1 MWRGVSFCLLH
12 NINLLSLSYHKKME
26 VLVLL
31 PKYEIIKQDILREI
45 DEGKFKPGS
54 KIYSEG
60 DLKRIYNVSNTT
72 VVKALNDLVAEGF
85 LIRKQGEG
93 TFVRKNML
101 HRKVSFTEKLKKVL
115 NPKKNSEKFCT
126 DIRICNDLDIR
137 TKFDTSD
144 RLYEIIQKAMIDEI
158 MWKIQK
164 RYVQASKLD
173 EASVERIAQGGSVSK
188 ELALEKNLVNMP
200 ITMTIEFKDIDGS
213 EAEELQSHYV
223 VLVKKTIYSSSTKE
237 LIEYSES
244 YIHPSYYEI
253 EITAE

>member
-1 MWRGVSFCLLH
+1 
-12 NINLLSLSYHKKME
+12 ME
-26 VLVLL
+26 VLEVL

-72 VVKALNDLVAEGF
+72 VVKALNDLVAGGF

-126 DIRICNDLDIR
+126 DISVCNDLNIR

-144 RLYEIIQKAMIDEI
+144 PLYEIVQKATIDET

-164 RYVQASKLD
+164 RYVQSSKLD
-173 EASVERIAQGGSVSK
+173 EASVERIAKGGSVSK

-200 ITMTIEFKDIDGS
+200 MSMTIEFKELDTQ
-213 EAEELQSHYV
+213 EAEELQSHSLV
-223 VLVKKTIYSSSTKE
+223 VVKKTIVSNATKE
-237 LIEYSES
+237 VVEYSETF
-244 YIHPSYYEI
+244 IHPNFYEI

>member
-1 MWRGVSFCLLH
+1 
-12 NINLLSLSYHKKME
+12 ME
-26 VLVLL
+26 VLEVL

-72 VVKALNDLVAEGF
+72 VVKALNDLVAGGF

-126 DIRICNDLDIR
+126 DISICNDLNIR

-144 RLYEIIQKAMIDEI
+144 PLYEIVQKATIDETL
-158 MWKIQK
+158 WKIQK
-164 RYVQASKLD
+164 RYVQSSKLD
-173 EASVERIAQGGSVSK
+173 EASLERIAKGGSVSK

-200 ITMTIEFKDIDGS
+200 MSMTIEFKELDTQ
-213 EAEELQSHYV
+213 EAEELQSHSLV
-223 VLVKKTIYSSSTKE
+223 VVKKIIVSNATKE
-237 LIEYSES
+237 VVEYSETF
-244 YIHPSYYEI
+244 IHPNFYEI
-253 EITAE
+253 EIAAE

>member
-1 MWRGVSFCLLH
+1 
-12 NINLLSLSYHKKME
+12 ME
-26 VLVLL
+26 VLEVL

-72 VVKALNDLVAEGF
+72 VVKALNDLVAGGF

-101 HRKVSFTEKLKKVL
+101 HRKVSFNEKLKKVL

-126 DIRICNDLDIR
+126 DISICNDLNIR

-144 RLYEIIQKAMIDEI
+144 PLYEIVQKATIDET

-164 RYVQASKLD
+164 RYVQSSKLD
-173 EASVERIAQGGSVSK
+173 EASVERIAKGGSVSK

-200 ITMTIEFKDIDGS
+200 MSMTIEFKELDTQ
-213 EAEELQSHYV
+213 EAEELQSHSLV
-223 VLVKKTIYSSSTKE
+223 VVKKTIVSNATKE
-237 LIEYSES
+237 VVEYSETF
-244 YIHPSYYEI
+244 IHPNFYEI
-253 EITAE
+253 EIAAE

>member
-1 MWRGVSFCLLH
+1 
-12 NINLLSLSYHKKME
+12 ME
-26 VLVLL
+26 VLEVL

-72 VVKALNDLVAEGF
+72 VVKALNDLVEGGF

-126 DIRICNDLDIR
+126 DISICNDLNIR

-144 RLYEIIQKAMIDEI
+144 PLYEIVQKATIDET

-164 RYVQASKLD
+164 RYVQSSKLD
-173 EASVERIAQGGSVSK
+173 EASVERIAKGGSVSK

-200 ITMTIEFKDIDGS
+200 MSMTIEFKELDTQ
-213 EAEELQSHYV
+213 EAEELQSHSLV
-223 VLVKKTIYSSSTKE
+223 VVKKTIVSNATKE
-237 LIEYSES
+237 VVEYSETF
-244 YIHPSYYEI
+244 IHPNFYEI
-253 EITAE
+253 EIAAE

>member
-1 MWRGVSFCLLH
+1 
-12 NINLLSLSYHKKME
+12 ME
-26 VLVLL
+26 VLEVL

-72 VVKALNDLVAEGF
+72 VVKALNDLVAGGF

-126 DIRICNDLDIR
+126 DISICNDLNIR

-144 RLYEIIQKAMIDEI
+144 PLYEIVQKATIDET

-164 RYVQASKLD
+164 RYVQSSKLD
-173 EASVERIAQGGSVSK
+173 ETSVERIAKGGSVSK

-200 ITMTIEFKDIDGS
+200 MSMTIEFKELDTQ
-213 EAEELQSHYV
+213 EAEELQSHSLV
-223 VLVKKTIYSSSTKE
+223 VVKKTIVSNATKE
-237 LIEYSES
+237 VVEYSETF
-244 YIHPSYYEI
+244 IHPNFYEI
-253 EITAE
+253 EIAAE

>member
-1 MWRGVSFCLLH
+1 
-12 NINLLSLSYHKKME
+12 ME
-26 VLVLL
+26 VLEVL

-72 VVKALNDLVAEGF
+72 VVKALYDLVAGGF

-126 DIRICNDLDIR
+126 DISICNDLNIR

-144 RLYEIIQKAMIDEI
+144 PLYEIVQKATIDET

-164 RYVQASKLD
+164 RYVQSSKLD
-173 EASVERIAQGGSVSK
+173 EASVERIAKGGSVSK

-200 ITMTIEFKDIDGS
+200 MSMTIEFKELDTQ
-213 EAEELQSHYV
+213 EAEELQSHSLV
-223 VLVKKTIYSSSTKE
+223 VVKKTIVSNATKE
-237 LIEYSES
+237 VVEYSETF
-244 YIHPSYYEI
+244 IHPNFYEI
-253 EITAE
+253 EIAAE

>member
-1 MWRGVSFCLLH
+1 
-12 NINLLSLSYHKKME
+12 ME
-26 VLVLL
+26 VLEVL

-72 VVKALNDLVAEGF
+72 VVKALNDLVAGGF

-126 DIRICNDLDIR
+126 DILICNDLNIR

-144 RLYEIIQKAMIDEI
+144 PLYEIVQKATIDET

-164 RYVQASKLD
+164 RYVQSSKLD
-173 EASVERIAQGGSVSK
+173 EASVERIAKGGSVSK

-200 ITMTIEFKDIDGS
+200 MSMTIEFKELDTQ
-213 EAEELQSHYV
+213 EAEELQSHSLV
-223 VLVKKTIYSSSTKE
+223 VVKKTIVSNATKE
-237 LIEYSES
+237 VVEYSETF
-244 YIHPSYYEI
+244 IHPNFYEI
-253 EITAE
+253 EIAAE

>member
-1 MWRGVSFCLLH
+1 
-12 NINLLSLSYHKKME
+12 ME
-26 VLVLL
+26 VLEVL

-60 DLKRIYNVSNTT
+60 DLKRIYNVRNTT
-72 VVKALNDLVAEGF
+72 VVKALNDLVAGGF

-126 DIRICNDLDIR
+126 DISICNDLNIR

-144 RLYEIIQKAMIDEI
+144 PLYEIVQKATIDET

-164 RYVQASKLD
+164 RYVQSSKLD
-173 EASVERIAQGGSVSK
+173 EASVERIAKGGSVSK

-200 ITMTIEFKDIDGS
+200 MSMTIEFKELDTQ
-213 EAEELQSHYV
+213 EAEELQSHSLV
-223 VLVKKTIYSSSTKE
+223 VVKKTIVSNATKE
-237 LIEYSES
+237 VVEYSETF
-244 YIHPSYYEI
+244 IHPNFYEI
-253 EITAE
+253 EIAAE

>member
-1 MWRGVSFCLLH
+1 
-12 NINLLSLSYHKKME
+12 ME
-26 VLVLL
+26 VLEVL

-72 VVKALNDLVAEGF
+72 VVKALNDLVAGGF

-126 DIRICNDLDIR
+126 DISICNDLNIR

-144 RLYEIIQKAMIDEI
+144 PLYEIVQKATIDET

-164 RYVQASKLD
+164 RYVQSSKLN
-173 EASVERIAQGGSVSK
+173 EASVERIAKGGSVSK

-200 ITMTIEFKDIDGS
+200 MSMTIEFKELDTQ
-213 EAEELQSHYV
+213 EAEELQSHSLV
-223 VLVKKTIYSSSTKE
+223 VVKKTIVSNATKE
-237 LIEYSES
+237 VVEYSETF
-244 YIHPSYYEI
+244 IHPNFYEI

>member
-1 MWRGVSFCLLH
+1 
-12 NINLLSLSYHKKME
+12 ME
-26 VLVLL
+26 VLEVL

-72 VVKALNDLVAEGF
+72 VVKALNDLVAGGF

-126 DIRICNDLDIR
+126 DISFCNDLNIR

-144 RLYEIIQKAMIDEI
+144 PLYEIVQKATIDET

-164 RYVQASKLD
+164 RYVQSSKLN
-173 EASVERIAQGGSVSK
+173 EASVERIAKGGSVSK

-200 ITMTIEFKDIDGS
+200 MSMTIEFKELDTQ
-213 EAEELQSHYV
+213 EAEELQSHSLV
-223 VLVKKTIYSSSTKE
+223 VVKKTIVSNATKE
-237 LIEYSES
+237 VVEYSETF
-244 YIHPSYYEI
+244 IHPNFYEI

>member
-1 MWRGVSFCLLH
+1 ML
-12 NINLLSLSYHKKME
+12 E
-26 VLVLL
+26 VL

-72 VVKALNDLVAEGF
+72 VVKALNDLVAGGF

-126 DIRICNDLDIR
+126 DITICNDLNIR

-144 RLYEIIQKAMIDEI
+144 PLYEIVQKATIDET

-164 RYVQASKLD
+164 RYVQSSKLD
-173 EASVERIAQGGSVSK
+173 EASVERIAKGGSVSK

-200 ITMTIEFKDIDGS
+200 MSMTIEFKELDTQ
-213 EAEELQSHYV
+213 EAEELQSHSLV
-223 VLVKKTIYSSSTKE
+223 VVKKTIVSNATKE
-237 LIEYSES
+237 VVEYSETF
-244 YIHPSYYEI
+244 IHPNFYEI

>member
-1 MWRGVSFCLLH
+1 
-12 NINLLSLSYHKKME
+12 ME
-26 VLVLL
+26 VLEVL

-72 VVKALNDLVAEGF
+72 VVKALNDLVAGGF

-126 DIRICNDLDIR
+126 DISICNDLNIR

-144 RLYEIIQKAMIDEI
+144 PLYEIVQKATIDET

-164 RYVQASKLD
+164 RYVQSSKLD
-173 EASVERIAQGGSVSK
+173 EASVERIAKGGSVSK

-200 ITMTIEFKDIDGS
+200 MSMTIEFKELDTQ
-213 EAEELQSHYV
+213 EAEELQSHSLV
-223 VLVKKTIYSSSTKE
+223 VVKKTIVSNATKE
-237 LIEYSES
+237 VVEYSETF
-244 YIHPSYYEI
+244 IHPNFYEI
-253 EITAE
+253 EIAAK

>member
-1 MWRGVSFCLLH
+1 
-12 NINLLSLSYHKKME
+12 ME
-26 VLVLL
+26 VLEVL

-126 DIRICNDLDIR
+126 DISICNDLNIR

-144 RLYEIIQKAMIDEI
+144 PLYEIVQKATIDET

-164 RYVQASKLD
+164 RYVQSSKLD
-173 EASVERIAQGGSVSK
+173 EASVERIAKGGSVSK

-200 ITMTIEFKDIDGS
+200 MSMTIEFKELDTQ
-213 EAEELQSHYV
+213 EAEELQSHSLV
-223 VLVKKTIYSSSTKE
+223 VVKKTIVSNATKE
-237 LIEYSES
+237 VVEYSETF
-244 YIHPSYYEI
+244 IHPNFYEI
-253 EITAE
+253 EIAAE

>member
-1 MWRGVSFCLLH
+1 
-12 NINLLSLSYHKKME
+12 ME
-26 VLVLL
+26 VLEVL

-72 VVKALNDLVAEGF
+72 VVKALNDLVAGGF

-126 DIRICNDLDIR
+126 DISICNDLNIR

-144 RLYEIIQKAMIDEI
+144 PLYEIVQKATIDET

-164 RYVQASKLD
+164 RYVQSSKLN
-173 EASVERIAQGGSVSK
+173 EASVERIAKGGSVSK

-200 ITMTIEFKDIDGS
+200 MSMTIEFKELDTQ
-213 EAEELQSHYV
+213 EAEELQSHSLV
-223 VLVKKTIYSSSTKE
+223 VVKKTIVSNTTKE
-237 LIEYSES
+237 VVEYSETF
-244 YIHPSYYEI
+244 IHPNFYEI
-253 EITAE
+253 EIAAE

>member
-1 MWRGVSFCLLH
+1 
-12 NINLLSLSYHKKME
+12 ME
-26 VLVLL
+26 VLEVL

-72 VVKALNDLVAEGF
+72 VVKALNDLVAGGF

-126 DIRICNDLDIR
+126 DISICNDLNIR

-144 RLYEIIQKAMIDEI
+144 PLYEIVQKATIDET

-164 RYVQASKLD
+164 RYVQSSKLD
-173 EASVERIAQGGSVSK
+173 EASVERIAKGGSVSK
-188 ELALEKNLVNMP
+188 ELALGKNLVNMP
-200 ITMTIEFKDIDGS
+200 MSMTIEFKELDTQ
-213 EAEELQSHYV
+213 EAEELQSHSLV
-223 VLVKKTIYSSSTKE
+223 VVKKTIVSNATKE
-237 LIEYSES
+237 VVEYSETF
-244 YIHPSYYEI
+244 IHPNFYEI
-253 EITAE
+253 EIAAE

>member
-1 MWRGVSFCLLH
+1 
-12 NINLLSLSYHKKME
+12 ME
-26 VLVLL
+26 VLEVL

-72 VVKALNDLVAEGF
+72 VVKALNDLVAGGF

-126 DIRICNDLDIR
+126 DISICNDLNIR

-144 RLYEIIQKAMIDEI
+144 PLYEIVQKATIDET

-164 RYVQASKLD
+164 RYVQSSKLD
-173 EASVERIAQGGSVSK
+173 EASVERIAKGGSVSK

-200 ITMTIEFKDIDGS
+200 MSMTIEFNELDTQ
-213 EAEELQSHYV
+213 EAVELQSHSLV
-223 VLVKKTIYSSSTKE
+223 VVKKTIVSNATKE
-237 LIEYSES
+237 VVEYSETF
-244 YIHPSYYEI
+244 IHPNFYEI
-253 EITAE
+253 EIAAE

>member
-1 MWRGVSFCLLH
+1 
-12 NINLLSLSYHKKME
+12 ME
-26 VLVLL
+26 VLEVL

-72 VVKALNDLVAEGF
+72 IVKALNDLVAGGF

-126 DIRICNDLDIR
+126 DISICNDLNIR
-137 TKFDTSD
+137 TRFDTSD
-144 RLYEIIQKAMIDEI
+144 PLYEIVQKATIDET

-164 RYVQASKLD
+164 RYVQSSKLD
-173 EASVERIAQGGSVSK
+173 EASVERIAKGGSVSK

-200 ITMTIEFKDIDGS
+200 MSMTIEFKELDTQ
-213 EAEELQSHYV
+213 EAEELQSHSLV
-223 VLVKKTIYSSSTKE
+223 VVKKTIVSNATKE
-237 LIEYSES
+237 VVEYSETF
-244 YIHPSYYEI
+244 IHPNFYEI
-253 EITAE
+253 EIAAE

>member
-1 MWRGVSFCLLH
+1 
-12 NINLLSLSYHKKME
+12 ME
-26 VLVLL
+26 VLEVL

-72 VVKALNDLVAEGF
+72 VVKALNDLVAGGF

-126 DIRICNDLDIR
+126 DISICNDLNIR

-144 RLYEIIQKAMIDEI
+144 PLYEIVQKATIDET

-164 RYVQASKLD
+164 RYVQSSKLD
-173 EASVERIAQGGSVSK
+173 EASVERNAKGGSVSK

-200 ITMTIEFKDIDGS
+200 MSMTIEFKELDTQ
-213 EAEELQSHYV
+213 EAEELQSHSLV
-223 VLVKKTIYSSSTKE
+223 VVKKTIVSNATKE
-237 LIEYSES
+237 VVEYSETF
-244 YIHPSYYEI
+244 IHPNFYEI
-253 EITAE
+253 EIAAE

>member
-1 MWRGVSFCLLH
+1 
-12 NINLLSLSYHKKME
+12 ME
-26 VLVLL
+26 VLVVL

-72 VVKALNDLVAEGF
+72 VVKALNDLVAGGF

-126 DIRICNDLDIR
+126 DISFCNDLNIR

-144 RLYEIIQKAMIDEI
+144 PLYEIVQKATIDET

-164 RYVQASKLD
+164 RYVQSSKLN
-173 EASVERIAQGGSVSK
+173 EASVERIAKGGSVSK

-200 ITMTIEFKDIDGS
+200 MSMTIEFKELDTQ
-213 EAEELQSHYV
+213 EAEELQSHSLV
-223 VLVKKTIYSSSTKE
+223 VVKKTIVSNATKE
-237 LIEYSES
+237 VVEYSET
-244 YIHPSYYEI
+244 YIHPNFYEI

>member
-1 MWRGVSFCLLH
+1 
-12 NINLLSLSYHKKME
+12 ME
-26 VLVLL
+26 VLEVL
-31 PKYEIIKQDILREI
+31 PKYEIIKQDILREL

-72 VVKALNDLVAEGF
+72 VVKALNDLVAGGF

-126 DIRICNDLDIR
+126 DISFCNDLNIR

-144 RLYEIIQKAMIDEI
+144 PLYEIVQKATIDET

-164 RYVQASKLD
+164 RYVQSSKLN
-173 EASVERIAQGGSVSK
+173 EASVERIAKGGSVSK

-200 ITMTIEFKDIDGS
+200 MSMTIEFKELDTQ
-213 EAEELQSHYV
+213 EAEELQSHSLV
-223 VLVKKTIYSSSTKE
+223 VVKKTIVSNATKE
-237 LIEYSES
+237 VVEYSET
-244 YIHPSYYEI
+244 YIHPNFYEI

>member
-1 MWRGVSFCLLH
+1 
-12 NINLLSLSYHKKME
+12 ME
-26 VLVLL
+26 VLEVL

-72 VVKALNDLVAEGF
+72 VVKALNDLVAGGF

-126 DIRICNDLDIR
+126 DISICNDLNIR

-144 RLYEIIQKAMIDEI
+144 PLYEIVQKATIDET

-164 RYVQASKLD
+164 RYVQSSKLD
-173 EASVERIAQGGSVSK
+173 EASVERIAKGGSVSK

-200 ITMTIEFKDIDGS
+200 MSMTIEFKELDTQ
-213 EAEELQSHYV
+213 EAEELQSHSLV
-223 VLVKKTIYSSSTKE
+223 VVKKTIVSNATKE
-237 LIEYSES
+237 VVE
-244 YIHPSYYEI
+244 
-253 EITAE
+253 

>member
-1 MWRGVSFCLLH
+1 
-12 NINLLSLSYHKKME
+12 ME
-26 VLVLL
+26 VLEVL

-72 VVKALNDLVAEGF
+72 VVKALNDLVAGGF

-126 DIRICNDLDIR
+126 NIAICNDLNIR

-144 RLYEIIQKAMIDEI
+144 PLYEIVQKATIDET

-173 EASVERIAQGGSVSK
+173 EASVERISKGGSVSK

-200 ITMTIEFKDIDGS
+200 TSMTIEFKELDTQ
-213 EAEELQSHYV
+213 EAEELQSHSLV
-223 VLVKKTIYSSSTKE
+223 VVKKTIVSNATKE
-237 LIEYSES
+237 VVEYSETF
-244 YIHPSYYEI
+244 IHPNFYEI

>member
-1 MWRGVSFCLLH
+1 
-12 NINLLSLSYHKKME
+12 ME
-26 VLVLL
+26 VLEVL

-72 VVKALNDLVAEGF
+72 VVKALNDLVAGGF

-126 DIRICNDLDIR
+126 DISICNDLNIR

-144 RLYEIIQKAMIDEI
+144 PLYEIVQKATIDET
-158 MWKIQK
+158 MWKSQK
-164 RYVQASKLD
+164 RYVQSSKLD
-173 EASVERIAQGGSVSK
+173 EASVERIAKGGSVSK

-200 ITMTIEFKDIDGS
+200 MSMTIEFKELDTQ
-213 EAEELQSHYV
+213 EAEELQSHSLV
-223 VLVKKTIYSSSTKE
+223 VVKKTIVSNATKE
-237 LIEYSES
+237 VVEYSETF
-244 YIHPSYYEI
+244 IHPNFYEI
-253 EITAE
+253 EIAAE

>member
-1 MWRGVSFCLLH
+1 
-12 NINLLSLSYHKKME
+12 ME
-26 VLVLL
+26 VLEVL

-72 VVKALNDLVAEGF
+72 VVKALNDLVAGGF

-126 DIRICNDLDIR
+126 NIAICNDLNIR
-137 TKFDTSD
+137 TKFDTSNP
-144 RLYEIIQKAMIDEI
+144 LYEIVQKATIDET

-164 RYVQASKLD
+164 RYVQVSKLD
-173 EASVERIAQGGSVSK
+173 EASVKRISKGGSVSK

-200 ITMTIEFKDIDGS
+200 MSMTIEFKELDTQES
-213 EAEELQSHYV
+213 EELQSHSLV
-223 VLVKKTIYSSSTKE
+223 VVKKTIISNATKE
-237 LIEYSES
+237 VVEYSETF
-244 YIHPSYYEI
+244 IHPNFYEI

>member
-1 MWRGVSFCLLH
+1 
-12 NINLLSLSYHKKME
+12 ME
-26 VLVLL
+26 VLEVL

-72 VVKALNDLVAEGF
+72 VVKALNDLVAGGF

-126 DIRICNDLDIR
+126 DISICNDLNIR

-144 RLYEIIQKAMIDEI
+144 PLYEIVQKATIDET

-164 RYVQASKLD
+164 RYVQSSKLD
-173 EASVERIAQGGSVSK
+173 EASVERIAKGGSVSK

-200 ITMTIEFKDIDGS
+200 MSMTIEFKELDTQ
-213 EAEELQSHYV
+213 EAEELQSHSLV
-223 VLVKKTIYSSSTKE
+223 VVKKTIVSNATKE
-237 LIEYSES
+237 VVEYSETF
-244 YIHPSYYEI
+244 IHPNFYEI
-253 EITAE
+253 EIIAE

>member
-1 MWRGVSFCLLH
+1 ML
-12 NINLLSLSYHKKME
+12 E
-26 VLVLL
+26 VL

-72 VVKALNDLVAEGF
+72 VVKALNDLVAGGF

-126 DIRICNDLDIR
+126 DISFCNDLNIR

-144 RLYEIIQKAMIDEI
+144 PLYEIVQKATIDET

-164 RYVQASKLD
+164 RYVQSSKLN
-173 EASVERIAQGGSVSK
+173 EASVERIAKGGSVSK

-200 ITMTIEFKDIDGS
+200 MSMTIEFKELDTQ
-213 EAEELQSHYV
+213 EAEELQSHSLV
-223 VLVKKTIYSSSTKE
+223 VVKKTIVSNATKE
-237 LIEYSES
+237 VVEYSET
-244 YIHPSYYEI
+244 YIHPNFYEI

>member
-1 MWRGVSFCLLH
+1 
-12 NINLLSLSYHKKME
+12 ME
-26 VLVLL
+26 VLEVL

-72 VVKALNDLVAEGF
+72 VVKALNDLVAGGF

-101 HRKVSFTEKLKKVL
+101 HRKVSFTEKLKKLL

-126 DIRICNDLDIR
+126 DITICNDLNIR

-144 RLYEIIQKAMIDEI
+144 PLYEIVQKATIDET

-164 RYVQASKLD
+164 RYVQSSKLD
-173 EASVERIAQGGSVSK
+173 EASVERIAKGGSVSK

-200 ITMTIEFKDIDGS
+200 MSMTIEFKELDTQ
-213 EAEELQSHYV
+213 EAEELQSHSLV
-223 VLVKKTIYSSSTKE
+223 VVKKTIVSNATKE
-237 LIEYSES
+237 VVEYSETF
-244 YIHPSYYEI
+244 IHPNFYEI
-253 EITAE
+253 EIVAE

>member
-1 MWRGVSFCLLH
+1 
-12 NINLLSLSYHKKME
+12 ME
-26 VLVLL
+26 VLEVL

-60 DLKRIYNVSNTT
+60 DLKRINNVSNTT
-72 VVKALNDLVAEGF
+72 VVKALNDLVAGGF

-126 DIRICNDLDIR
+126 DITICNDLNIR

-144 RLYEIIQKAMIDEI
+144 PLYEIVQKATIDET

-164 RYVQASKLD
+164 RYVQSSKLD
-173 EASVERIAQGGSVSK
+173 EASVERIAKGGSVSK

-200 ITMTIEFKDIDGS
+200 MSMTIEFKELDTQ
-213 EAEELQSHYV
+213 EAEELQSHSLV
-223 VLVKKTIYSSSTKE
+223 VVKKTIVSNATKE
-237 LIEYSES
+237 VVEYSETF
-244 YIHPSYYEI
+244 IHPNFYEI

>member
-1 MWRGVSFCLLH
+1 
-12 NINLLSLSYHKKME
+12 ME
-26 VLVLL
+26 VLEVL

-72 VVKALNDLVAEGF
+72 VVKALNDLVAGGF

-126 DIRICNDLDIR
+126 DISICNDLNIR

-144 RLYEIIQKAMIDEI
+144 PLYEIVQKATIDET

-164 RYVQASKLD
+164 RYVQSSKLD
-173 EASVERIAQGGSVSK
+173 ETSVERIAKGGSVSK

-200 ITMTIEFKDIDGS
+200 MSMTIEFKELDTQ
-213 EAEELQSHYV
+213 EAEELQSHSLV
-223 VLVKKTIYSSSTKE
+223 VVKKTIVSNATKE
-237 LIEYSES
+237 VVEYSETF
-244 YIHPSYYEI
+244 IHPNFYEI
-253 EITAE
+253 EIIAE

>member
-1 MWRGVSFCLLH
+1 M
-12 NINLLSLSYHKKME
+12 
-26 VLVLL
+26 LVVL

-72 VVKALNDLVAEGF
+72 VVKALNDLVAGGF

-126 DIRICNDLDIR
+126 DISICNDLNIR

-144 RLYEIIQKAMIDEI
+144 PLYEIVQKATIDET

-164 RYVQASKLD
+164 RYVQSSKLD
-173 EASVERIAQGGSVSK
+173 EASVERIAKGGSVSK

-200 ITMTIEFKDIDGS
+200 MSMTIEFKELDTQ
-213 EAEELQSHYV
+213 EAEELQSHSLV
-223 VLVKKTIYSSSTKE
+223 VVKKTIVSNATKE
-237 LIEYSES
+237 VVEYSETF
-244 YIHPSYYEI
+244 IHPNFYEI
-253 EITAE
+253 EIAAE

>member
-1 MWRGVSFCLLH
+1 
-12 NINLLSLSYHKKME
+12 ME
-26 VLVLL
+26 VLEVL

-72 VVKALNDLVAEGF
+72 VVKALNDLVAGGF

-126 DIRICNDLDIR
+126 DISICNDLNIR

-144 RLYEIIQKAMIDEI
+144 PLYEIVQKATIDET

-164 RYVQASKLD
+164 RYVQSSKLD
-173 EASVERIAQGGSVSK
+173 EASVERIAKGGSVSK
-188 ELALEKNLVNMP
+188 ELALEKNLANMP
-200 ITMTIEFKDIDGS
+200 MSMTIEFKELDTQ
-213 EAEELQSHYV
+213 EAEELQSHSLV
-223 VLVKKTIYSSSTKE
+223 VVKKTIVSNATKE
-237 LIEYSES
+237 VVEYSETF
-244 YIHPSYYEI
+244 IHPNFYEI
-253 EITAE
+253 EIAAE

>member
-1 MWRGVSFCLLH
+1 
-12 NINLLSLSYHKKME
+12 ME
-26 VLVLL
+26 VLVVL

-72 VVKALNDLVAEGF
+72 VVKALNDLVAGGF

-126 DIRICNDLDIR
+126 DISICNDLNIR

-144 RLYEIIQKAMIDEI
+144 PLYEIVQKATIDEM

-164 RYVQASKLD
+164 RYVQSSKLN
-173 EASVERIAQGGSVSK
+173 EASVERIAKGGSVSK

-200 ITMTIEFKDIDGS
+200 MSMTIEFKELDTQ
-213 EAEELQSHYV
+213 EAEELQSHSLV
-223 VLVKKTIYSSSTKE
+223 VVKKTIVSNATKE
-237 LIEYSES
+237 VVEYSETF
-244 YIHPSYYEI
+244 IHPNFYEI
-253 EITAE
+253 EIAAE

>member
-1 MWRGVSFCLLH
+1 
-12 NINLLSLSYHKKME
+12 ME
-26 VLVLL
+26 VLEVL

-72 VVKALNDLVAEGF
+72 VVKALNDLVAGGF

-126 DIRICNDLDIR
+126 DISICNDLNIR

-144 RLYEIIQKAMIDEI
+144 PLYEIVQKATIDET

-164 RYVQASKLD
+164 RYVQSSKLD
-173 EASVERIAQGGSVSK
+173 ETSVERIAKGGSVSK

-200 ITMTIEFKDIDGS
+200 MSMTIEFKELDTQ
-213 EAEELQSHYV
+213 EAEELQSHSLV
-223 VLVKKTIYSSSTKE
+223 VVKKTIVSNATKE
-237 LIEYSES
+237 VVEYSETF
-244 YIHPSYYEI
+244 IQPNFYEI
-253 EITAE
+253 EIIAE

>member
-1 MWRGVSFCLLH
+1 
-12 NINLLSLSYHKKME
+12 ME
-26 VLVLL
+26 VLEVI

-72 VVKALNDLVAEGF
+72 VVKALNDLVAGGF

-126 DIRICNDLDIR
+126 DISICNDLNIR

-144 RLYEIIQKAMIDEI
+144 PLYEIVQKATIDET

-164 RYVQASKLD
+164 RYVQSSKLD
-173 EASVERIAQGGSVSK
+173 EASVERIAKGGSVSK

-200 ITMTIEFKDIDGS
+200 MSMTIEFKELDTQ
-213 EAEELQSHYV
+213 EAEELQSHSLV
-223 VLVKKTIYSSSTKE
+223 VVKKTIVSNATKE
-237 LIEYSES
+237 VVEYSETF
-244 YIHPSYYEI
+244 IHPNFYEI
-253 EITAE
+253 EIAAE

>member
-1 MWRGVSFCLLH
+1 
-12 NINLLSLSYHKKME
+12 ME
-26 VLVLL
+26 VLEVL

-72 VVKALNDLVAEGF
+72 VVKALNDLVAGGF

-126 DIRICNDLDIR
+126 DISICNDLNIR

-144 RLYEIIQKAMIDEI
+144 PLYEIVQKATIDET

-164 RYVQASKLD
+164 RYVQSSKLD
-173 EASVERIAQGGSVSK
+173 EASVERIAKGGSVSK

-200 ITMTIEFKDIDGS
+200 MSMTIEFKELDTQ
-213 EAEELQSHYV
+213 EAEELQSHSLV
-223 VLVKKTIYSSSTKE
+223 VVKKTIVSNATKE
-237 LIEYSES
+237 VVEYSETF
-244 YIHPSYYEI
+244 IHPNFYEI
-253 EITAE
+253 KIAAE

>member
-1 MWRGVSFCLLH
+1 
-12 NINLLSLSYHKKME
+12 ME
-26 VLVLL
+26 VLEVL

-72 VVKALNDLVAEGF
+72 VVKALNDLVAGGF

-93 TFVRKNML
+93 TFFRKNML

-126 DIRICNDLDIR
+126 DISICNDLNIR

-144 RLYEIIQKAMIDEI
+144 PLYEIVQKATIDET

-164 RYVQASKLD
+164 RYVQSSKLD
-173 EASVERIAQGGSVSK
+173 EASVERIAKGGSVSK

-200 ITMTIEFKDIDGS
+200 MSMTIEFKELDTQ
-213 EAEELQSHYV
+213 EAEELQSHSLV
-223 VLVKKTIYSSSTKE
+223 VVKKTIVSNATKE
-237 LIEYSES
+237 VVEYSETF
-244 YIHPSYYEI
+244 IHPNFYEI
-253 EITAE
+253 EIAAE

>member
-1 MWRGVSFCLLH
+1 ML
-12 NINLLSLSYHKKME
+12 E
-26 VLVLL
+26 VL

-72 VVKALNDLVAEGF
+72 VVKALNDLVAGGF

-126 DIRICNDLDIR
+126 DISICNDLNIR

-144 RLYEIIQKAMIDEI
+144 PLYEIVQKATIDET

-164 RYVQASKLD
+164 RYVQSSKLN
-173 EASVERIAQGGSVSK
+173 EASVERIAKGGSVSK

-200 ITMTIEFKDIDGS
+200 MSMTIEFKELDTQ
-213 EAEELQSHYV
+213 EAEELQSHSLV
-223 VLVKKTIYSSSTKE
+223 VVKKTIVSNATKE
-237 LIEYSES
+237 VVEYSETF
-244 YIHPSYYEI
+244 IHPNFYEI
-253 EITAE
+253 EIAAE

>member
-1 MWRGVSFCLLH
+1 
-12 NINLLSLSYHKKME
+12 ME
-26 VLVLL
+26 VLEVL

-72 VVKALNDLVAEGF
+72 VVKALNDLVAGGF

-126 DIRICNDLDIR
+126 DISICNDLNIR

-144 RLYEIIQKAMIDEI
+144 PLYEIVQKATIDET

-164 RYVQASKLD
+164 RYVQSSKLN
-173 EASVERIAQGGSVSK
+173 EASVERIAKGGSVSK

-200 ITMTIEFKDIDGS
+200 MSMTIEFKELDIQ
-213 EAEELQSHYV
+213 EAEELQSHSLV
-223 VLVKKTIYSSSTKE
+223 VVKKTIVSNATKE
-237 LIEYSES
+237 VVEYSETF
-244 YIHPSYYEI
+244 IHPNFYEI
-253 EITAE
+253 EIAAE